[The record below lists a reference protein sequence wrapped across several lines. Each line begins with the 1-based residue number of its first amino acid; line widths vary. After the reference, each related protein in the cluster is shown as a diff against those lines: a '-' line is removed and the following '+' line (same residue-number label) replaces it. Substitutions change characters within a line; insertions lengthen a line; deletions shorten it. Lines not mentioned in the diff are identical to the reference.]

1 MCFEWFWCR
10 FVSNLLEYI
19 YADNYF
25 TVKRFDKVIAKNK
38 MMHIFAPQCSLI
50 KRLDE
55 KKMKN
60 AIVLIDKRKTVFL
73 DDFYQ

>member
-1 MCFEWFWCR
+1 
-10 FVSNLLEYI
+10 
-19 YADNYF
+19 
-25 TVKRFDKVIAKNK
+25 
-38 MMHIFAPQCSLI
+38 MHIFAPSVVWLND
-50 KRLDE
+50 LM